1 MPRILELLQEVKCL
15 PPREYAGGLEPYLV
29 LQVARTTWPLHRR
42 AGPPL
47 HLLRTRTLRHSFNPF
62 FDQTFVLDVK
72 RSELKV
78 QSQLVILQDFECGGE
93 KNINH
98 HVLSRFWESSHA

>member
-1 MPRILELLQEVKCL
+1 MIQCTKYTSSHTRIDRVLQDVKSL
-15 PPREYAGGLEPYLV
+15 PPREYVGGLEPYLV

-42 AGPPL
+42 SGPPL
-47 HLLRTRTLRHSFNPF
+47 HQLRTRTLRHSFNPF

-78 QSQLVILQDFECGGE
+78 Q
-93 KNINH
+93 
-98 HVLSRFWESSHA
+98 